1 MSTINQETVNQLQ
14 QAISNTQ
21 KTFTITVGEGDTQ
34 ESREFLTNRFTG
46 LKGAKLATKVS
57 VELVSLFPNE
67 VNQGFNLSMFNLE
80 AFFEMANELLTQ
92 TYTSVNG
99 ETIQCSDID
108 KAFKFDYQKYL
119 MPVMME
125 VIDFNDFFTLLGL
138 KSTMSQILQ
147 TLKTNLE
154 TQQVI
159 MKTQELMS
167 LYERSMSLED
177 QETLSIKIDELLNPQ
192 PIEVKKPKTKKVK
205 QSTTSVKS

>member
-1 MSTINQETVNQLQ
+1 MDTIDQEVIKKLQ
-14 QAISNTQ
+14 QTLSDTQ
-21 KTFTITVGEGDTQ
+21 KTFTITVGEGDIQ
-34 ESREFLTNRFTG
+34 ESRTFLTNRFTG
-46 LKGAKLATKVS
+46 LKGAKLATRVN

-67 VNQGFNLSMFNLE
+67 VNQGFNLQMFDLE
-80 AFFEMANELLTQ
+80 SFFNMANELLTQ
-92 TYTSVNG
+92 TYTTVNG
-99 ETIQCSDID
+99 ETVQCSDID

-125 VIDFNDFFTLLGL
+125 VIDFNDFFTMLGL

-159 MKTQELMS
+159 LATQELRS

-177 QETLSIKIDELLNPQ
+177 QDTLTAKIDQLLNPE
-192 PIEVKKPKTKKVK
+192 PKKATKKK
-205 QSTTSVKS
+205 QSKSSAKS

>member
-1 MSTINQETVNQLQ
+1 MDTIDQEAIKKLQ
-14 QAISNTQ
+14 QTLSDTQ

-34 ESREFLTNRFTG
+34 ESRTFLTNRFTG
-46 LKGAKLATKVS
+46 LKGAKLATKVN

-67 VNQGFNLSMFNLE
+67 VNQGFNLQMFDLE
-80 AFFEMANELLTQ
+80 SFFNMANELLTQ
-92 TYTSVNG
+92 TYTTVNG
-99 ETIQCSDID
+99 ETVQCSDID
-108 KAFKFDYQKYL
+108 KAFNFDYQKYL

-125 VIDFNDFFTLLGL
+125 VIDFNDFFTMLGL

-177 QETLSIKIDELLNPQ
+177 QETLTAKIDELLNPE
-192 PIEVKKPKTKKVK
+192 PKKVTKKK
-205 QSTTSVKS
+205 QSKSSAKN

>member
-1 MSTINQETVNQLQ
+1 MDTIDQEAIKKLQ
-14 QAISNTQ
+14 QTLSDTQ

-34 ESREFLTNRFTG
+34 ESRTFLTNRFTG
-46 LKGAKLATKVS
+46 LKGAKLATRVN

-67 VNQGFNLSMFNLE
+67 VNQGFNLQMFDLE
-80 AFFEMANELLTQ
+80 SFFNISNELLTQ
-92 TYTSVNG
+92 TYTTVNG
-99 ETIQCSDID
+99 ETVQCSDID

-125 VIDFNDFFTLLGL
+125 VIDFNDFFTMLGL

-167 LYERSMSLED
+167 LYERSISLED
-177 QETLSIKIDELLNPQ
+177 QETLTVKIDELLNP
-192 PIEVKKPKTKKVK
+192 KPKSTKKQK
-205 QSTTSVKS
+205 QSTTSSKS

>member
-1 MSTINQETVNQLQ
+1 MDTIDQEAIKKLQ
-14 QAISNTQ
+14 QTLSDTQ

-34 ESREFLTNRFTG
+34 ESRTFLTNRFTG
-46 LKGAKLATKVS
+46 LKGAKLATKVN

-67 VNQGFNLSMFNLE
+67 INQGFNLQMFNLE

-92 TYTSVNG
+92 TYTTVNG
-99 ETIQCSDID
+99 ETVQCSDID

-125 VIDFNDFFTLLGL
+125 VIDFNDFFTMLGL

-177 QETLSIKIDELLNPQ
+177 QTVLRKQLEQILNP
-192 PIEVKKPKTKKVK
+192 KPKVTKKK
-205 QSTTSVKS
+205 QSKGSVKS